1 MSERD
6 SVAAGSARVYGRG
19 WRPVVALMVALSRI
33 SLPLLLVLV
42 VVATDPP
49 IDLPLL
55 LQLLALYALAP
66 ALAAHF
72 IRRRARLTLAEAD
85 LELRRTDLVVAVP
98 YDSIARVAA
107 WTIPLPGPGLT
118 LHLRSGA
125 RLRYAIES
133 DDPIPLLQALSATT
147 GDAARTAL
155 AHPTVAYAHAAA
167 AAPSWR
173 WYHYAW
179 KFVAFALV
187 PTAVF
192 FNAHQNIAYGG
203 PLGEYYMF
211 GAGVYLRT
219 FAVYWLTLVIYLVL
233 FAGLW
238 RGGAEIGAWLA
249 AWIAPARAAVARG
262 VADRCCQ
269 ILYYGG
275 VPALVAAR
283 FLT

>member
-19 WRPVVALMVALSRI
+19 WRPVAALLFALSRI

-72 IRRRARLTLAEAD
+72 IRRKAD
-85 LELRRTDLVVAVP
+85 LALRDAELVLRRADLVVAVP
-98 YDSIARVAA
+98 YDAIARVAP
-107 WTIPLPGPGLT
+107 WTIPLPGPGAT

-125 RLRYAIES
+125 RLRYAIECA
-133 DDPIPLLQALSATT
+133 DLVPLLNALSATI
-147 GDAARTAL
+147 GGAARTAL
-155 AHPTVAYAHAAA
+155 AHPTVVYAHAAA
-167 AAPSWR
+167 AAPLWR
-173 WYHYAW
+173 RYHYGC
-179 KFVAFALV
+179 KFVLFALA

-192 FNAHQNIAYGG
+192 FNAHQHIAYGG

-211 GAGVYLRT
+211 GAAAYLRT
-219 FAVYWLTLVIYLVL
+219 FAVYWLTLVIYLIL

-238 RGGAEIGAWLA
+238 RGIAEIGAWLA
-249 AWIAPARAAVARG
+249 AWIAPARATAARRI
-262 VADRCCQ
+262 AERCCQ
-269 ILYYGG
+269 VLYYGG
-275 VPALVAAR
+275 VPALVAVR